1 MRLLS
6 VHSSTRPL
14 FRPSPVTC
22 VQPHA
27 PPLLCPTAINDS
39 DIGNSD
45 GRMKLVGKWDR
56 KFNYS
61 DDEQTEERE
70 QDMEFRQIRY
80 ALAVAKE
87 RSFTKA
93 AARLNISQSAVSEQ
107 VKLLEG
113 SIGFSLFR
121 RTGRGIE
128 PTERGR
134 MFLYEAERVVGDL
147 MNLTDVARR
156 LSGVGIETLVLG
168 IGSGLAPILL
178 PRILPQ
184 DSFPNNL
191 HLEIKTAPTRVI
203 FDDLH
208 DERIDLGISAEVGT
222 DRVPSGIASAPLFN
236 IEMALIMPPS
246 HRFANS
252 ESAIDIGLLTHE
264 PIIMNELSI
273 GYGQIVSTMF
283 NDLGIRPRIRAI
295 ADNVETIK
303 VMVQAGIGIAIIPC
317 GSADLE
323 SRSGLLA
330 IRPVMPA
337 RPIMIVAYRSRQALS
352 RRKELH
358 VEKLLGPV
366 RKAD

>member
-1 MRLLS
+1 
-6 VHSSTRPL
+6 
-14 FRPSPVTC
+14 
-22 VQPHA
+22 
-27 PPLLCPTAINDS
+27 
-39 DIGNSD
+39 
-45 GRMKLVGKWDR
+45 
-56 KFNYS
+56 
-61 DDEQTEERE
+61 
-70 QDMEFRQIRY
+70 MEFRQIRY

-147 MNLTDVARR
+147 MNLSDVARR

-184 DSFPNNL
+184 DGFPNNL

-208 DERIDLGISAEVGT
+208 DERIDLGISAEVGP
-222 DRVPSGIASAPLFN
+222 DRVPSGIASAPLFYLD
-236 IEMALIMPPS
+236 MALIMPPS
-246 HRFANS
+246 HRLADS
-252 ESAIDIGLLTHE
+252 KSAIDIGLLTHE

-303 VMVQAGIGIAIIPC
+303 VMVQAGVGTAIIPS

-330 IRPVMPA
+330 VRPILPA
-337 RPIMIVAYRSRQALS
+337 RPITIVAYRSRQALS
-352 RRKELH
+352 RRKELL

-366 RKAD
+366 RKTD

>member
-1 MRLLS
+1 MKPCGE
-6 VHSSTRPL
+6 SS
-14 FRPSPVTC
+14 
-22 VQPHA
+22 
-27 PPLLCPTAINDS
+27 
-39 DIGNSD
+39 
-45 GRMKLVGKWDR
+45 GKCS
-56 KFNYS
+56 YS
-61 DDEQTEERE
+61 AKERTEERE
-70 QDMEFRQIRY
+70 EDMEFRQIRY

-107 VKLLEG
+107 VKLLES
-113 SIGFSLFR
+113 SIGFALFR

-147 MNLTDVARR
+147 MNLSDVARR

-184 DSFPNNL
+184 DGFPNNL

-203 FDDLH
+203 FDDIH
-208 DERIDLGISAEVGT
+208 DERIDLGISAEVGP
-222 DRVPSGIASAPLFN
+222 DRVPSGLASTRLFDLD
-236 IEMALIMPPS
+236 MALIMPPCHS
-246 HRFANS
+246 LADS
-252 ESAIDIGLLTHE
+252 KSAIDIGLLAHE

-303 VMVQAGIGIAIIPC
+303 VMVQAGVGIAIIPS
-317 GSADLE
+317 GSANLE
-323 SRSGLLA
+323 SRSGLIAL
-330 IRPVMPA
+330 RPVLPA
-337 RPIMIVAYRSRQALS
+337 RPITIVAYRSRQALS
-352 RRKELH
+352 RRKELL

-366 RKAD
+366 KTAD